1 MKFRSF
7 YKVLYVTAIGLILSF
22 TLSRGEKSE
31 LHYYDLVELMI
42 YGTRDDD
49 ASISRY
55 KGIGLDEKTRNEI
68 KKIVEDFDL
77 SRVVKNP
84 FDLGSGQIMNYYS
97 IVIIIKNEPYFL
109 QINDRG
115 DIEKNTFD
123 LRKIDE
129 IEGMFC
135 YMEPKDSTTAT
146 FENRELS
153 KRLDDFIRKNKSLID
168 EKIKGM
174 NQTEPKYPPAI
185 EWCRERY
192 YDAADWVKKSYDEFT
207 IRDGTIGS

>member
-1 MKFRSF
+1 MKFRS
-7 YKVLYVTAIGLILSF
+7 LYTAIYVIVIGLILSF
-22 TLSRGEKSE
+22 VLSRGEKTE
-31 LHYYDLVELMI
+31 LNYYDFVESMP

-49 ASISRY
+49 TRYEKGIARY

-68 KKIVEDFDL
+68 KNIVEDFDL
-77 SRVVKNP
+77 SGFVDNP
-84 FDLGSGQIMNYYS
+84 FDLGSGQIMDYYP
-97 IVIIIKNEPYFL
+97 IVITIKNEPYFL

-123 LRKIDE
+123 LRKIEE

-135 YMEPKDSTTAT
+135 YMEPKDNTTAT

-168 EKIKGM
+168 EKIEKM
-174 NQTEPKYPPAI
+174 NRTEPKYPQAV

-192 YDAADWVKKSYDEFT
+192 YDAADWAKKSYNEFT
-207 IRDGTIGS
+207 RP